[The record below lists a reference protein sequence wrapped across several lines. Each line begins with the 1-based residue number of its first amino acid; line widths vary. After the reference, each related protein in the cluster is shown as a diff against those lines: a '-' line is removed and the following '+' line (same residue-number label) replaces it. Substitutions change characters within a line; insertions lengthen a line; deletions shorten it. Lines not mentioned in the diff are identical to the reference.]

1 MKILYIDEEKYM
13 LIGYYPFT
21 EILNDISNVSELNSK
36 YLFKV
41 VKA

>member
-1 MKILYIDEEKYM
+1 MKILYLDEEKYM

-21 EILNDISNVSELNSK
+21 EILNDIGNVSELNSK
-36 YLFKV
+36 NLLKV